1 MYIKEKQSE
10 VILKITNNQ
19 IYKSI
24 NVIVYLHKYEI
35 RIRWI
40 EMKYSAKSDIED

>member
-1 MYIKEKQSE
+1 VYIKEKQSK

-35 RIRWI
+35 RIKEI
-40 EMKYSAKSDIED
+40 KMKYSAKFDIED

>member
-1 MYIKEKQSE
+1 MYIKERKSE
-10 VILKITNNQ
+10 MILTITNNQ

-40 EMKYSAKSDIED
+40 EMKYSAKFDTED